1 MNIQEQLIG
10 LSRDMIRLRGDSTTT
25 ATAERDKAREQI
37 QLIGRT
43 AAFFGGFDGMTKLH
57 DACEAMTG
65 NTNEIGDVLNRAW
78 DGIGGWWA

>member
-10 LSRDMIRLRGDSTTT
+10 LARDMIRLRGDSST
-25 ATAERDKAREQI
+25 AAATERDKVREQI

-43 AAFFGGFDGMTKLH
+43 SAFFGGFDGMTKLH

-65 NTNEIGDVLNRAW
+65 NRNEIGDVLNRAW
-78 DGIGGWWA
+78 DGIGGWYS

>member
-10 LSRDMIRLRGDSTTT
+10 LARDMVRLRGNSADQAST
-25 ATAERDKAREQI
+25 ERDQVREKIQI
-37 QLIGRT
+37 IGRT

-57 DACEAMTG
+57 NACEEMTG
-65 NTNEIGDVLNRAW
+65 NRNEIGDVLNRAW